1 MATPAS
7 GPVLSH
13 ARCPGVSLDA
23 RLRRL
28 EGIVDPRTAVDAE
41 DAVTALLKQ
50 LEVLASASAPVDV
63 DLEAYRAMMRGLR
76 GEFPWE

>member
-1 MATPAS
+1 M
-7 GPVLSH
+7 
-13 ARCPGVSLDA
+13 SLDA

-41 DAVTALLKQ
+41 DPVTALLEQ

-63 DLEAYRAMMRGLR
+63 DPEAYRTMIRQLR
-76 GEFPWE
+76 GEFP